1 VRNAGFRLRQR
12 LPTRIPD
19 AGHPRQRAREH
30 EVPTADGPAAAKRSV
45 FGALAASWD
54 AAKPEEAVAAG
65 VGRGLAL
72 LGDLAGLVVVDIG
85 CGPGRLEPFLLPH
98 LGTGRVVAV
107 DFAPE
112 MIAQGTGLCPDPR
125 VTWLCRDVLDT
136 GLDDSCA
143 DLVLCFNAFPHF
155 PDPEAVLR
163 EAWRW
168 LAPGGRLL
176 LWHDLGRERLAEVHR
191 RAGRAVEGD
200 LLLPAA
206 TLAATAR
213 SVGLLV
219 ERAGE
224 DETSYTFLARRPA

>member
-1 VRNAGFRLRQR
+1 M
-12 LPTRIPD
+12 
-19 AGHPRQRAREH
+19 
-30 EVPTADGPAAAKRSV
+30 DGPAAAKRSV
-45 FGALAASWD
+45 FGALASSWD
-54 AAKPEEAVAAG
+54 AGKPGEAIAAG

-72 LGDLAGLVVVDIG
+72 LGDLSGLEVVDLG
-85 CGPGRLEPFLLPH
+85 CGPGRLEPFLLPR
-98 LGTGRVVAV
+98 LGNGRVVAV

-112 MIAQGTGLCPDPR
+112 MIERGADLCPDPR

-136 GLDDSCA
+136 GLEGSCA

-155 PDPEAVLR
+155 SDGAAVLG

-168 LAPGGRLL
+168 LKPGGRLL

-206 TLAATAR
+206 ALAATAR
-213 SVGLLV
+213 AAGFLV
-219 ERAGE
+219 ERAEE
-224 DETSYTFLARRPA
+224 DEVSYTFLARRPA